1 MNVNFGTELILECL
15 VVMGVTA
22 SFRLLTCQRY
32 KRPSTN
38 EHQVSRALQQ
48 MKHFVKYERTY
59 GSHSKTTKTLH
70 SMILSQTQPSFSIP
84 TL

>member
-1 MNVNFGTELILECL
+1 MDVNFGTELILECQVL
-15 VVMGVTA
+15 MGVTA

-32 KRPSTN
+32 KKPSTN

-48 MKHFVKYERTY
+48 MKHFIKYECTY
-59 GSHSKTTKTLH
+59 GSRSTTTKTLP
-70 SMILSQTQPSFSIP
+70 STMLSQTQPSLSIP